1 MLSGPEPEDPR
12 PDDPRRF
19 SPSAA
24 RNRDPILAVL
34 RAHLPQRGTVLE
46 VASGSGE
53 HIVHLATAMGDDL
66 LFQPSEADG
75 EARASIDAWAR
86 EMRCRNVLPALA
98 LDATAWPWP
107 IASADA
113 VLCINMI
120 HIAPWQATVGLMR
133 GAASVLA
140 PGGLLYLYGPFTVA
154 GAHTAE
160 SNAAFDASLR
170 ARDPAWGVRDLDT
183 LAEAARAA
191 GFAAPEV
198 VPMPANNLSVL
209 FRRA

>member
-1 MLSGPEPEDPR
+1 MQCE

-34 RAHLPQRGTVLE
+34 RAHLPQRGLVLE

-53 HIVHLATAMGDDL
+53 HIVHLAAALGDDL
-66 LFQPSEADG
+66 TFQPTDADAS
-75 EARASIDAWAR
+75 ARASIDAWAR
-86 EMRCRNVLPALA
+86 EMQCRNVLPALA
-98 LDATAWPWP
+98 LDATRLPWP
-107 IASADA
+107 VAAADA
-113 VLCINMI
+113 VICINMI
-120 HIAPWQATVGLMR
+120 HIAPWEATLGLMR

-140 PGGLLYLYGPFTVA
+140 EGGLLYLYGPFTVD

-170 ARDPAWGVRDLDT
+170 ERDASWGVRDLAAVT
-183 LAEAARAA
+183 EAARAA

-198 VPMPANNLSVL
+198 VPMPANNLSLL
-209 FRRA
+209 FRRR